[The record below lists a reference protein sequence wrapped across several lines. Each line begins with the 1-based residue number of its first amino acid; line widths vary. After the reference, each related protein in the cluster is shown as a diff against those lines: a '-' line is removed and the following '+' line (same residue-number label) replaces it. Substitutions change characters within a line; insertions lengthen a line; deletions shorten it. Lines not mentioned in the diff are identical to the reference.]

1 MKSYI
6 IYYLNYIIN
15 WKNYFNKNL
24 YYKFIKIRS
33 KFIAD
38 FQK

>member
-15 WKNYFNKNL
+15 WKNYFNKNI
-24 YYKFIKIRS
+24 YYKFIKS
-33 KFIAD
+33 KFITD

>member
-6 IYYLNYIIN
+6 IYYLIYIIN
-15 WKNYFNKNL
+15 RKNYFNKNL
-24 YYKFIKIRS
+24 YYKFIQIRS
-33 KFIAD
+33 KFITD